1 MGGYAYVAPGSI
13 DEAVAVLTEHAGQG
27 KRAQILAGG
36 TDLLVQMQSLDNS
49 PRTIVDIKQIAE
61 TNAVDIGASE
71 TYIGA
76 AIPSAVLNENSD
88 LKAMFPGLL
97 ESADLI
103 GSTQIQGRA
112 SIGGNLC
119 NSSPAGDTIPAM
131 IVNAGICVIAGSA
144 GTRELVVNDF
154 VTGVGTNRL
163 EDGEILIGLKFPNP
177 APRTADA
184 YLRFIPRT
192 EMDIAVAGAGVCLT
206 LDESGTCTAARVAI
220 GAVATTVLLVEA
232 AAAALVG
239 TKVDDPALEAAA
251 AACSEAAAPITD
263 KRGTVKF
270 RRKVVGVLC
279 KRAAAIARDRA
290 SR

>member
-144 GTRELVVNDF
+144 GTRELDQQ
-154 VTGVGTNRL
+154 VGRWRNSDRAEVSESGASHSRRL
-163 EDGEILIGLKFPNP
+163 PEIHSAHGNGYCGCGCGRLPHAGREWNLHGRPGRHWRGCDHRAAGRGCCCRAGRYQGGRP
-177 APRTADA
+177 
-184 YLRFIPRT
+184 
-192 EMDIAVAGAGVCLT
+192 GAGGRS
-206 LDESGTCTAARVAI
+206 SG
-220 GAVATTVLLVEA
+220 LL
-232 AAAALVG
+232 
-239 TKVDDPALEAAA
+239 
-251 AACSEAAAPITD
+251 
-263 KRGTVKF
+263 
-270 RRKVVGVLC
+270 
-279 KRAAAIARDRA
+279 
-290 SR
+290 